1 MSDCIKGWREQC
13 GVVQGSGFGDWPDR
27 CTIRQDEKYQRTGL
41 VRESVVWF
49 RTVLNRGWTTSYQ
62 MDWG

>member
-1 MSDCIKGWREQC
+1 M
-13 GVVQGSGFGDWPDR
+13 VQGSGFGDWPDR